1 MQLSG
6 LLHDLE
12 VLDVAGDP
20 GSVEVRS
27 VTHVSAEAAPGA
39 LFCCVPGTKVDGHD
53 FAAAA
58 VGAGAVGLVV
68 ERLIDLPVPQVR
80 VASTRRAMPWLAAA
94 LHGHPS
100 RHLEMV
106 GITGTNGKTTTA
118 QMVRAILAADGRRV
132 EALGNLSAG
141 SLNTPEG
148 PALQAHLAQLR
159 ASGVGS
165 VVMEVSSEGLA
176 QHRVDAVAF
185 DVAVFTMLARD
196 HLNFHGTIER
206 YFEAKAVLFEPE
218 RTSHGVVNAE
228 DPHGRRLID
237 AERIPMTTFSM
248 SDAEVLETHPGRS
261 EFRWQGVDVRLQ
273 LPGRFNVANALGAAT
288 ACLVLGVAPS
298 TIARA
303 LSELAPLRGRMEPV
317 DAGQPFTVLV
327 DYAHTPDALQAVL
340 VTARE
345 AAGDGR
351 VLVVFGCGGDRD
363 RGKRG
368 PMGEVAATLADVAVL
383 TDDNPRSE
391 DSSAIIREVLAGV
404 GQPEEVRTIPDRR
417 DAIAH
422 ALESARPG
430 DVVVIAG
437 KGHETGQ
444 VYGTE
449 IRPFDDR
456 QVALELLG
464 SGAA

>member
-6 LLHDLE
+6 LLHDLQVHE
-12 VLDVAGDP
+12 VLGDP
-20 GSVEVRS
+20 RSVEVRS
-27 VTHVSAEAAPGA
+27 LTHVSSEVSAGS

-68 ERLIDLPVPQVR
+68 ERLVDVPVVQVR
-80 VASTRRAMPWLAAA
+80 VPSTRRAMPWLAAA

-100 RHLEMV
+100 RHLDMV

-118 QMVRAILAADGRRV
+118 QMVRAILAADGRSV
-132 EALGNLSAG
+132 EALGNLSSG

-148 PALQAHLAQLR
+148 PALQAHLAGLLA
-159 ASGVGS
+159 ASVTA

-176 QHRVDAVAF
+176 QHRADAVAF

-206 YFEAKAVLFEPE
+206 YFQAKAALFDPE
-218 RTSHGVVNAE
+218 RAAHGVVNA
-228 DPHGRRLID
+228 DDAHGRRLIE
-237 AERIPMTTFSM
+237 AARIPMTTFSM
-248 SDAEVLETHPGRS
+248 SDAEALETSPAGS
-261 EFRWQGVDVRLQ
+261 QFRWRGADVTLRL
-273 LPGRFNVANALGAAT
+273 LGRFNVSNALAAAT
-288 ACLVLGVAPS
+288 ACLVLDVAPS
-298 TIARA
+298 TIAEA
-303 LSELAPLRGRMEPV
+303 LSDLPPVRGRMEPV

-340 VTARE
+340 GTARE
-345 AAGDGR
+345 AASSGR

-368 PMGEVAATLADVAVL
+368 PMGQVAATLSDMAVL

-417 DAIAH
+417 EAIAY
-422 ALESARPG
+422 ALEAARPG

-444 VYGTE
+444 VYATE
-449 IRPFDDR
+449 TRPFDDR

-464 SGAA
+464 SGAT